1 VEAAGRSNK
10 KLGTGKATDT
20 DLYIDDE
27 GDDDIQLQDA
37 SGSGPRRHGTGTSV
51 DDDLDEDLDEDRH
64 VHRIPHAQK
73 G

>member
-1 VEAAGRSNK
+1 MYLQ

-37 SGSGPRRHGTGTSV
+37 SGSGPRRHGKSFQTSNN
-51 DDDLDEDLDEDRH
+51 H
-64 VHRIPHAQK
+64 S
-73 G
+73 